1 MPENV
6 WNWSGKTLS
15 PGALLAVPAQKRLSF
30 SDRMLRHSESGKYVG
45 CLYRLFAIYPKFGPL
60 DASFL
65 HLEWFKNENLLKKKK
80 KRKKG
85 NIVQSTPCLI
95 IYITVNIKAWFSA
108 AQTMFCLQRDL
119 RNKD

>member
-65 HLEWFKNENLLKKKK
+65 HLEWFKNENLLKKKEKK
-80 KRKKG
+80 KREYRS
-85 NIVQSTPCLI
+85 VHSMFDH
-95 IYITVNIKAWFSA
+95 IYNSK
-108 AQTMFCLQRDL
+108 R
-119 RNKD
+119 

>member
-30 SDRMLRHSESGKYVG
+30 SDRMLRHSESGKYGG
-45 CLYRLFAIYPKFGPL
+45 CLDCSLFIQNLAPL

-80 KRKKG
+80 EKKKREYRS
-85 NIVQSTPCLI
+85 VHSMFDH
-95 IYITVNIKAWFSA
+95 IYNSK
-108 AQTMFCLQRDL
+108 R
-119 RNKD
+119 